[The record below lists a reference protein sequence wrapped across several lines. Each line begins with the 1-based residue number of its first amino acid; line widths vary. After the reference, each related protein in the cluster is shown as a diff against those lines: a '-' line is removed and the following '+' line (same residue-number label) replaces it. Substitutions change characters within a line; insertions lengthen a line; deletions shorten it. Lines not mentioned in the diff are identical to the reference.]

1 MLTESK
7 CAYVFP
13 GQGAQRVGM
22 GYDLYQT
29 YPAARKIFERADDVL
44 GFPISQLCFEGPED
58 ELRRTVNAQPAIMTV
73 SLACLAAAR
82 ETGVE
87 DRLGAPVFVAGHSLG
102 EYTALAASGS
112 VSLNRA
118 LNLVRERG
126 RLMEEA
132 AQLNPGGML
141 AVLGLDA
148 KAVRRLCKATGAQ
161 MANINCPGQIV
172 ISGDA
177 GSLGGARTLVQD
189 KGGKVKV
196 LDVSGAFHSQLM
208 RRAMRRLLRIIA
220 ALRFRR
226 PRVPIVANTTAQALH
241 SSGEVRAELG
251 HQLCHCV
258 RWQESV
264 EYMFDNGVSTFV
276 EMGPG
281 QTLTSLIQRI
291 KPESDTIS
299 LKDVASIEE
308 RR

>member
-73 SLACLAAAR
+73 SLACLAAVR
-82 ETGVE
+82 EAGIE

-118 LNLVRERG
+118 LNLVKERG

-132 AQLNPGGML
+132 AQLRMGGML

-148 KAVRRLCKATGAQ
+148 KAVRRLCKDAGAQ

-172 ISGDA
+172 ISGDS
-177 GSLGGARTLVQD
+177 GSLDQARTLAQA
-189 KGGKVKV
+189 KGGKIKV

-208 RRAMRRLLRIIA
+208 RRAMHRLVRILA

-226 PRVPIVANTTAQALH
+226 PRMPIVANTTAKALR
-241 SSGEVRAELG
+241 SSSEVKAELG

-258 RWQESV
+258 HWQESV
-264 EYMFDNGVSTFV
+264 EYMSDNGVSTFV

-281 QTLTSLIQRI
+281 QTLTSLIRRI
-291 KPESDTIS
+291 KPESNAVS
-299 LKDVASIEE
+299 MGDVPSIEE
-308 RR
+308 ML

>member
-226 PRVPIVANTTAQALH
+226 PMVPIVANTTAQALH
-241 SSGEVRAELG
+241 SSSEVRAELG